1 MFAWIWPNLDP
12 EGRIG
17 ATPMRQ
23 DSPPSLPAALLLLLM
38 AVAVWPSF
46 GAERM
51 AAEASP
57 AASAVLERFIV
68 SHGKSSGWP
77 LARSLSEKCCAMHLK
92 DRTLA

>member
-68 SHGKSSGWP
+68 KSWKIQRVAP
-77 LARSLSEKCCAMHLK
+77 RSLSEKCCAMHLK